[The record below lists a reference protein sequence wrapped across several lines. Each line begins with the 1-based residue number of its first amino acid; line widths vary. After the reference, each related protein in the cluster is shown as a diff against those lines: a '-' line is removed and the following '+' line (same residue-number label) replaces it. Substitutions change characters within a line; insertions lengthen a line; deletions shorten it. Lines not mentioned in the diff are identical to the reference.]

1 MSRPLLPTHQQNNDI
16 RPLASAFQEEQPG
29 RVSTTSTGQPDH
41 KLFGLAL
48 AGVRINTHKQL
59 EAIIAA
65 AVACAVHTVA
75 LKIAPCVH
83 PVTFIFGICD
93 SIAEYGCI
101 LYL

>member
-29 RVSTTSTGQPDH
+29 RVSTTNTGQPDH

-59 EAIIAA
+59 EAIVAA

-93 SIAEYGCI
+93 SIAE
-101 LYL
+101 